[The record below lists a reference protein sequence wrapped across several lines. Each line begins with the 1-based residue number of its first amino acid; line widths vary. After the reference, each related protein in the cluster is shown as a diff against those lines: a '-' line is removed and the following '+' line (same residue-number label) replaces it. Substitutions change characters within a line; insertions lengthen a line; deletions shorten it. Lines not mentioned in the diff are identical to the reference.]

1 MLDLQVADIKSS
13 SRSCRCASLLQE
25 NESVSLS
32 KVSAAEQRARCVLVI
47 QPGCTLDQVVNENC
61 EESSL
66 KMLKILVFWIFN
78 SALPSSDVGSDLFTF
93 YDLYKSQHYK
103 WAAVTLVLMF
113 NPFLFHTGVF
123 PFSLP
128 VINCFNTLRL
138 YKLGFGMKGFDDRNW
153 KEYRGNSGPSRN
165 GWDVCVSHRIRTS
178 IRRPVGD
185 HSVHGSD

>member
-1 MLDLQVADIKSS
+1 MSNYHQDPVAAPPYSGRTK
-13 SRSCRCASLLQE
+13 
-25 NESVSLS
+25 VSHYQ
-32 KVSAAEQRARCVLVI
+32 KFNSAAEQRAWCVLVI
-47 QPGCTLDQVVNENC
+47 QPGCTSDRSVNEIW
-61 EESSL
+61 EETSL
-66 KMLKILVFWIFN
+66 KMLKILVFWIFY
-78 SALPSSDVGSDLFTF
+78 SALQWCGQWPVH
-93 YDLYKSQHYK
+93 LYKSQHYK